1 MANDTD
7 KSKIISA
14 DGEAKKYFD
23 LQMSLKGSSRFAN
36 ILLTFLT
43 MGFVFVF
50 AALFWILPDRD
61 FSPEENR
68 SLAKAPEMTV
78 ENLFSGNLTEEFSDY
93 MADQFPARGF
103 FVGVKAV
110 GELAQG
116 KQENND
122 VFVAKDNYLIAR
134 VDYPDEKNLQKNI
147 SAAGR
152 FIAAAEDSGI
162 NCTAAFAGRKADVC
176 YDKLPAVYNGKYYS
190 DRIWGILDDMCKASG
205 FDFVNLRDVLR
216 THEADGEE
224 VYYRTD
230 HHWNS
235 YGAYIAYTAIGD
247 SVGYKP
253 LPLTDFEKEKVTD
266 SFLGTTWSASG
277 IKWQEGEEIDFYR
290 WEGDG
295 DFTMR
300 ILDPSGQ
307 LSDCEG
313 QRTVEEDGDVYSVFD
328 SYYIRD
334 FLDKKDKYASFIG
347 GNFGYTEIY
356 KNTDGQRETLLILKD
371 SFANS
376 MVQFLA
382 RDYDLIMID
391 LRYYKANITRL
402 CEEKDI
408 KNVLLLYNMETLTE
422 SSDLVILN
430 TGLRNK

>member
-1 MANDTD
+1 M
-7 KSKIISA
+7 
-14 DGEAKKYFD
+14 
-23 LQMSLKGSSRFAN
+23 
-36 ILLTFLT
+36 
-43 MGFVFVF
+43 
-50 AALFWILPDRD
+50 
-61 FSPEENR
+61 
-68 SLAKAPEMTV
+68 
-78 ENLFSGNLTEEFSDY
+78 
-93 MADQFPARGF
+93 
-103 FVGVKAV
+103 
-110 GELAQG
+110 
-116 KQENND
+116 
-122 VFVAKDNYLIAR
+122 
-134 VDYPDEKNLQKNI
+134 
-147 SAAGR
+147 
-152 FIAAAEDSGI
+152 
-162 NCTAAFAGRKADVC
+162 
-176 YDKLPAVYNGKYYS
+176 
-190 DRIWGILDDMCKASG
+190 
-205 FDFVNLRDVLR
+205 
-216 THEADGEE
+216 
-224 VYYRTD
+224 
-230 HHWNS
+230 
-235 YGAYIAYTAIGD
+235 
-247 SVGYKP
+247 GYKP
-253 LPLTDFEKEKVTD
+253 LPLSDFEKEKVTD

-277 IKWQEGEEIDFYR
+277 IKWQKGEEIDFYR

-300 ILDPSGQ
+300 VLDPSGQ

-430 TGLRNK
+430 TGLMNK